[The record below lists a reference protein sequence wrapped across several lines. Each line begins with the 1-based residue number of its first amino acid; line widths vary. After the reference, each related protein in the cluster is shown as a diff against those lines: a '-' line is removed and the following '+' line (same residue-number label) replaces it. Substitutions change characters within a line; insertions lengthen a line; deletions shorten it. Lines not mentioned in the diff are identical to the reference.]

1 MSGDDEMIILVESR
15 SEVAEAF
22 ISCFAREGVAA
33 EAIKPDEI
41 VYWCAASYGQDLV
54 GVEGIIFG
62 LVAARVPLAR
72 DVKVV
77 SGRPMIAL
85 TERRSLYE
93 MLDLFAH
100 GIDDV
105 VEKPVHVRKLLARLR
120 VISGRRADYSMRAE
134 AVQDIILSDWRV
146 TIVGEAPL
154 VMPRKGR
161 RLIECLVSAR
171 WAWRTKTQVFNFVYR
186 PFSSDYDECLVECHV
201 SRLRK
206 RLRERLGHDVI
217 ESQRYLG
224 NRVRESV
231 LRNESA
237 TELLPAMPECGP
249 RAQRP

>member
-33 EAIKPDEI
+33 EVIKPDEI
-41 VYWCAASYGQDLV
+41 VDWCAAASGQDLG
-54 GVEGIIFG
+54 GVEGIVFG
-62 LVAARVPLAR
+62 LAATSVPLVR

-105 VEKPVHVRKLLARLR
+105 VERPVHVRELLARLR
-120 VISGRRADYSMRAE
+120 VISGRRADRSMRAE
-134 AVQDIILSDWRV
+134 AIQEITHSEGRDA
-146 TIVGEAPL
+146 IVGGAPL
-154 VMPRKGR
+154 VMPRRER

-171 WAWRTKTQVFNFVYR
+171 GAWRTKTQVFNFVYG
-186 PFSSDYDECLVECHV
+186 PFCSDYDECLVESHV
-201 SRLRK
+201 SRLCK
-206 RLRERLGHDVI
+206 RLRERLGRDVI

-224 NRVRESV
+224 YRVRESV

-237 TELLPAMPECGP
+237 TELLPAMPKCGP
-249 RAQRP
+249 LAQRP